1 MAITEPSYENRV
13 VITRNDQRYK
23 PRFTQVYLTVALI
36 KVDGTGR
43 VIEAILLLVFLF
55 IPRKAR
61 AKKRIPNENGVSW
74 RADAEAG
81 RVSRLPKRMDETN
94 EDKSMTLWR
103 VDRLRGT
110 DPCKRLLLTSG
121 STVPPLRVR
130 DGRKADPCSKRA
142 LNI

>member
-61 AKKRIPNENGVSW
+61 AKKRIPNENEW
-74 RADAEAG
+74 RQLARRRRGRPRFSAAE
-81 RVSRLPKRMDETN
+81 
-94 EDKSMTLWR
+94 
-103 VDRLRGT
+103 T
-110 DPCKRLLLTSG
+110 DG
-121 STVPPLRVR
+121 
-130 DGRKADPCSKRA
+130 
-142 LNI
+142 